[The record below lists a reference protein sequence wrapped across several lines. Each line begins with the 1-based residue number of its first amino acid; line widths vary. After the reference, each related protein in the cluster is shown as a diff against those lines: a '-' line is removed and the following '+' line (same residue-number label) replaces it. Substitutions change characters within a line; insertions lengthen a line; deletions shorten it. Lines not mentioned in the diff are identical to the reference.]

1 MSYIEKIIGRMEDF
15 IYWAVTGIVGAVA
28 SFGLLLVRKVFTS
41 EKKIALL
48 EADLKNRE
56 KAREEDRERMA
67 RIEEAQASTANG
79 ISQLQQVLIG
89 KVSHGD
95 QG

>member
-1 MSYIEKIIGRMEDF
+1 MSYIEKLVGRAEDF

-48 EADLKNRE
+48 EADLERRE
-56 KAREEDRERMA
+56 QARSEDRERMA
-67 RIEEAQASTANG
+67 RIEEAQADTAKG

-89 KVSHGD
+89 KAGHGD